1 MIDLGLKLVLLPAL
15 HRDLG
20 RWSPWHRFTA
30 MREELDAIFATLI
43 ARAEED
49 PELSERTD
57 VLSLMLMARYED
69 GSPMSHS
76 DIGDELLTLLV
87 AGNET
92 AATSLCWAFER
103 LRRHP
108 DVLTRLV
115 AEIDQGESS
124 LLQATVQEVL
134 RARPIIDS
142 VSREVVAPTISLGPW
157 VIPRGHIVTASIGLV
172 HRNEAVYA
180 DAHEFNPDR
189 FLGATPGTYSW
200 VPFGGGTRRCPGAA
214 FANFEIMTILRTILS
229 DFTVEP
235 TGEPDERR
243 RSRGFVFA
251 PSRGGR
257 VVVRRRPAR

>member
-1 MIDLGLKLVLLPAL
+1 
-15 HRDLG
+15 
-20 RWSPWHRFTA
+20 
-30 MREELDAIFATLI
+30 MREELDAIVATLI
-43 ARAEED
+43 ARAEAD
-49 PELSERTD
+49 PELPQRED
-57 VLSLMLMARYED
+57 VLALMLRARYED
-69 GSPMSHS
+69 GTRMSHS

-92 AATSLCWAFER
+92 AATSLSWTFER

-108 DVLTRLV
+108 DVLARLV

-142 VSREVVAPTISLGPW
+142 VSREVVAPSISLGQW

-172 HRNEAVYA
+172 HRNAAVYA
-180 DAHEFNPDR
+180 AAGEFNPDR
-189 FLGATPGTYSW
+189 FLGTNPGAYSW

-214 FANFEIMTILRTILS
+214 FANFEIMVVLRTILS

-251 PSRGGR
+251 PARGGR
-257 VVVRRRPAR
+257 VVVHKRLAQ